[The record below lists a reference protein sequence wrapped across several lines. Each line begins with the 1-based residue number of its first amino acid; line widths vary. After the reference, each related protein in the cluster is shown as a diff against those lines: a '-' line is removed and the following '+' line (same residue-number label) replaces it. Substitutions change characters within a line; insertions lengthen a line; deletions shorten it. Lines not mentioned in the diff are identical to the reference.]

1 MLSDHHSH
9 NIIINVSII
18 ITIDYRHPALVA
30 SVILSFPSGLV
41 YTNTFLTWLVY
52 SVRCCSS
59 LPAFQ
64 LYRTGPD
71 GDGPLQIAED
81 TATQQRSYLLLFVP
95 DLTRAEVHSF
105 CQCAAQRPEALQ
117 PSHQHHL

>member
-1 MLSDHHSH
+1 MFSGQHSH
-9 NIIINVSII
+9 NIAINI
-18 ITIDYRHPALVA
+18 RA
-30 SVILSFPSGLV
+30 SVILDYRHAAHIASVILLSLGQFV
-41 YTNTFLTWLVY
+41 YINTFLPELVH
-52 SVRCCSS
+52 SLCCSS
-59 LPAFQ
+59 LTAFQ

-81 TATQQRSYLLLFVP
+81 TATQQRPHLLLFVP
-95 DLTRAEVHSF
+95 DLTRAEIHSL